1 MALLPNV
8 VTPLSFIKL
17 REVTQT
23 TTQSK
28 SQIYLLIARGEF
40 PKQIHLSEHSVV
52 WVRAEVEAW
61 MQARIDQSRAT
72 AA

>member
-17 REVTQT
+17 KGVVELTA
-23 TTQSK
+23 QSK

-40 PKQIHLSEHSVV
+40 PKQIHLSENSVV
-52 WVRAEVEAW
+52 WVRAEIESW
-61 MQARIDQSRAT
+61 MQSRIDKSRA
-72 AA
+72 AAA